1 MLVLWCAKI
10 LWRGGT
16 ILESRQRRNKICYV
30 VTIPTTIRAFFI
42 PQLKYLAEHGY
53 DITVVCGQDDKLQQD
68 LGDNICYTP
77 VDMPRGLSLFGSMKA
92 IKLLY
97 NVMKSNR
104 FDLVQYSTPNAAL
117 YASIASKL
125 AGVKVRNYHLMG
137 FRYLGASGIGK
148 KILKG
153 IEQISCKLST
163 SIECVSESN
172 LRLGIQEGI
181 FEEKKAT
188 VVWHGSTGGVDL
200 RRFDYAKRYIWRNE
214 VRSQLGL
221 ADDDFVF
228 GFVGRITKDKGV
240 NEILE
245 AFLGSQVGTKLLLVG
260 AEEGLDTLDQW
271 LLQKAKS
278 HPDVIFQGPVRDVE
292 RYLSAIDVLLLPS
305 YREGFGN
312 VVIEAAAVGTPAIIS
327 NIPGPIDAVEPGKT
341 ALVVSAKSVSELEM
355 AMECTRGDKVHGM
368 KENCV
373 EFVRTHFDS
382 EKLCK
387 KILERKSKLI
397 N

>member
-1 MLVLWCAKI
+1 M
-10 LWRGGT
+10 
-16 ILESRQRRNKICYV
+16 ESRQRRNKICYV

-77 VDMPRGLSLFGSMKA
+77 VDMPRGFSLFGSLKA

-117 YASIASKL
+117 YTSIASKL

-137 FRYLGASGIGK
+137 FRYLGASGIGQ

-172 LRLGIQEGI
+172 LRFGIQEGI

-245 AFLGSQVGTKLLLVG
+245 AFLGSQAGAKLLLVG
-260 AEEGLDTLDQW
+260 AEEGLNTLDQQ

-278 HPDVIFQGPVRDVE
+278 HPDIVFQGPVTDVE
-292 RYLSAIDVLLLPS
+292 RYFAAIDVLLLPS

-312 VVIEAAAVGTPAIIS
+312 VVIEAAAMGTPAIIS
-327 NIPGPIDAVEPGKT
+327 NIPGPIDTVVKDKT
-341 ALVVSAKSVSELEM
+341 ALVVSVKDVCELKQ
-355 AMECTRGDKVHGM
+355 AMELVQTLDY
-368 KENCV
+368 KEMG
-373 EFVRTHFDS
+373 ESAADFVSSHFDC
-382 EKLCK
+382 EKMNE
-387 KILERKSKLI
+387 KILQRKDKLLGDE
-397 N
+397 

>member
-1 MLVLWCAKI
+1 M
-10 LWRGGT
+10 
-16 ILESRQRRNKICYV
+16 ESRQRRNKICYV

-68 LGDNICYTP
+68 LVDNICYTP
-77 VDMPRGLSLFGSMKA
+77 VDIPRGFSLFGSLKA

-117 YASIASKL
+117 YTSIASKL
-125 AGVKVRNYHLMG
+125 AGVKVRNYHLMW
-137 FRYLGASGIGK
+137 FRYLGASGIGQ
-148 KILKG
+148 KILNG

-172 LRLGIQEGI
+172 LRFGIQEGI

-245 AFLGSQVGTKLLLVG
+245 AFLGSQAGAKLLLVG
-260 AEEGLDTLDQW
+260 AEEGLNTLDQQ

-278 HPDVIFQGPVRDVE
+278 HPDIVFQGPVTDVE
-292 RYLSAIDVLLLPS
+292 RYFAAIDVLLLPS

-312 VVIEAAAVGTPAIIS
+312 VVIEAAAMGTPAIVS
-327 NIPGPIDAVEPGKT
+327 NIPGPVDAVEPGKT
-341 ALVVSAKSVSELEM
+341 ALVVSARSVGELGK
-355 AMECTRGDKVHGM
+355 AMEQALKERKIGM
-368 KENCV
+368 EETCV
-373 EFVRTHFDS
+373 KFVWTHFDS
-382 EKLCK
+382 EKLCE
-387 KILERKSKLI
+387 KICERKRMLLSDGTD
-397 N
+397 

>member
-1 MLVLWCAKI
+1 MS
-10 LWRGGT
+10 
-16 ILESRQRRNKICYV
+16 EFQQRKNKICYV

-53 DITVVCGQDDKLQQD
+53 DVSVVCGKDDKLQQD
-68 LGDNICYTP
+68 LGNNIRYIP
-77 VDMPRGLSLFGSMKA
+77 VDMPRGLSLFGSLKA
-92 IKLLY
+92 IGSLY
-97 NVMKSNR
+97 RVIKENG

-117 YASIASKL
+117 YTSIASKW

-137 FRYLGASGIGK
+137 FRYLGASGIGRT
-148 KILKG
+148 ILKR
-153 IEQISCKLST
+153 IEKISCKLST

-172 LRLGIQEGI
+172 LKLGIQEGI
-181 FEEKKAT
+181 FDKKKVT

-200 RRFDYAKRYIWRNE
+200 KRFDYAKRYIWRNE

-278 HPDVIFQGPVRDVE
+278 HPDVIFQGSVRDVE

>member
-1 MLVLWCAKI
+1 M
-10 LWRGGT
+10 
-16 ILESRQRRNKICYV
+16 ESRQRRNKICYV

-77 VDMPRGLSLFGSMKA
+77 VDMPRGFSLFGSLKA

-117 YASIASKL
+117 YTSIASKL

-137 FRYLGASGIGK
+137 FRYLGASGIGQ

-172 LRLGIQEGI
+172 LRFGIQEGI

-245 AFLGSQVGTKLLLVG
+245 AFLGSQAGAKLLLVG
-260 AEEGLDTLDQW
+260 AEEGLNTLDQQ

-278 HPDVIFQGPVRDVE
+278 HPDIVFQGPVTDVE
-292 RYLSAIDVLLLPS
+292 RYFAAIDVLLLPS

-312 VVIEAAAVGTPAIIS
+312 VVIEAAAMGTPAIIS
-327 NIPGPIDAVEPGKT
+327 NIPGPIDTVVKDKT
-341 ALVVSAKSVSELEM
+341 ALVVSVKDVCELKQ
-355 AMECTRGDKVHGM
+355 AMELVQTLDY
-368 KENCV
+368 KEMG
-373 EFVRTHFDS
+373 ESAADFVSSHFDC
-382 EKLCK
+382 EKMNE
-387 KILERKSKLI
+387 KILQRKDNLLGDE
-397 N
+397 

>member
-1 MLVLWCAKI
+1 M
-10 LWRGGT
+10 
-16 ILESRQRRNKICYV
+16 ESRQRRNKICYV

-77 VDMPRGLSLFGSMKA
+77 VDMPRGFSLFGSLKA

-117 YASIASKL
+117 YTSIASKL

-137 FRYLGASGIGK
+137 FRYLGASGIGQ

-172 LRLGIQEGI
+172 LRFGIQEGI

-245 AFLGSQVGTKLLLVG
+245 AFLGSQAGAKLLLVG
-260 AEEGLDTLDQW
+260 AEEGLNTLDQQ

-278 HPDVIFQGPVRDVE
+278 HPDIVFQGPVTDVE
-292 RYLSAIDVLLLPS
+292 RYFAAIHVLLLPS

-312 VVIEAAAVGTPAIIS
+312 VVIEAAAMGTPAIIS
-327 NIPGPIDAVEPGKT
+327 NIPGPIDTVVKDKT
-341 ALVVSAKSVSELEM
+341 ALVVSVKDVCELKQ
-355 AMECTRGDKVHGM
+355 AMELVQTLDY
-368 KENCV
+368 KEMG
-373 EFVRTHFDS
+373 ESAADFVSSHFDC
-382 EKLCK
+382 EKMNE
-387 KILERKSKLI
+387 KILQRKDKLLGDE
-397 N
+397 

>member
-1 MLVLWCAKI
+1 M
-10 LWRGGT
+10 
-16 ILESRQRRNKICYV
+16 ESRQRRNKICYV

-77 VDMPRGLSLFGSMKA
+77 VDMPRGFSLFGSLKA

-117 YASIASKL
+117 YTSIASKL

-137 FRYLGASGIGK
+137 FRYLGASGIGQ

-172 LRLGIQEGI
+172 LRFGIQEGI

-214 VRSQLGL
+214 VRFQLGL

-245 AFLGSQVGTKLLLVG
+245 AFLGSQAGAKLLLVG
-260 AEEGLDTLDQW
+260 AEEGLNTLDQQ

-278 HPDVIFQGPVRDVE
+278 HPDIVFQGPVTDVE
-292 RYLSAIDVLLLPS
+292 RYFAAIDVLLLPS

-312 VVIEAAAVGTPAIIS
+312 VVIEAAAMGTPAIIS
-327 NIPGPIDAVEPGKT
+327 NIPGPIDTVVKDKT
-341 ALVVSAKSVSELEM
+341 ALVVSVKDVCELKQ
-355 AMECTRGDKVHGM
+355 AMELVQTLDY
-368 KENCV
+368 KEMG
-373 EFVRTHFDS
+373 ESAADFVSSHFDC
-382 EKLCK
+382 EKMNE
-387 KILERKSKLI
+387 KILQRKDKLLGDE
-397 N
+397 

>member
-1 MLVLWCAKI
+1 M
-10 LWRGGT
+10 
-16 ILESRQRRNKICYV
+16 ESRQRRNKICYV

>member
-1 MLVLWCAKI
+1 M
-10 LWRGGT
+10 
-16 ILESRQRRNKICYV
+16 ESRQRRNKICYV

-77 VDMPRGLSLFGSMKA
+77 VDMPRGFSLFGSLKA

-117 YASIASKL
+117 YTSIASKL

-163 SIECVSESN
+163 SIECVSVSN
-172 LRLGIQEGI
+172 LRFGIQEGI

-245 AFLGSQVGTKLLLVG
+245 AFLGSQAGAKLLLVG
-260 AEEGLDTLDQW
+260 AEEGLNTLDQQ

-278 HPDVIFQGPVRDVE
+278 HPDIVFQGPVTDVE
-292 RYLSAIDVLLLPS
+292 RYFAAIDVLLLPS

-312 VVIEAAAVGTPAIIS
+312 VVIEAAAMGTPAIIS
-327 NIPGPIDAVEPGKT
+327 NIPGPIDTVVKGKT
-341 ALVVSAKSVSELEM
+341 ALVVSVKDVCELKQ
-355 AMECTRGDKVHGM
+355 AMELIRTLDYRGMG
-368 KENCV
+368 ENAAK
-373 EFVRTHFDS
+373 FVSIHFDCAKMN
-382 EKLCK
+382 E
-387 KILERKSKLI
+387 KILYRKDELLGDE
-397 N
+397 

>member
-1 MLVLWCAKI
+1 M
-10 LWRGGT
+10 
-16 ILESRQRRNKICYV
+16 ESQQRKNKICYV

-42 PQLKYLAEHGY
+42 PQLKYLAQHGY
-53 DITVVCGQDDKLQQD
+53 DVSVVCSKDDNLRQE
-68 LGDNICYTP
+68 LGDNIRYIP
-77 VDMPRGLSLFGSMKA
+77 VDIPRGLSLFGSLKA
-92 IKLLY
+92 IKSLY
-97 NVMKSNR
+97 KVIKSNR

-153 IEQISCKLST
+153 IEKVSCKLST

-172 LRLGIQEGI
+172 LKLGIQEGV
-181 FEEKKAT
+181 FDKKKAT

-200 RRFDYAKRYIWRNE
+200 KRFDYAKRYIWRNE
-214 VRSQLGL
+214 VRTQLGF

-245 AFLGSQVGTKLLLVG
+245 AFLSSQAGAKLLLVG
-260 AEEGLDTLDQW
+260 AEEGLDTLNQQ

-278 HPDVIFQGPVRDVE
+278 HPNIVFQGAVVDVE
-292 RYLSAIDVLLLPS
+292 RYFAAIDVLLLPS

-312 VVIEAAAVGTPAIIS
+312 VIIEAAAMGTPAIIS
-327 NIPGPIDAVEPGKT
+327 NIPGPVDAVDPGKT
-341 ALVVSAKSVSELEM
+341 ALIVSAKNVRELQETM
-355 AMECTRGDKVHGM
+355 DQARKDFSRQIEDA
-368 KENCV
+368 CV
-373 EFVRTHFDS
+373 GFVRTHFDS
-382 EKLCK
+382 EKLCEK
-387 KILERKSKLI
+387 VFERKRELFA
-397 N
+397 NG

>member
-1 MLVLWCAKI
+1 MLWCAKI

>member
-1 MLVLWCAKI
+1 M
-10 LWRGGT
+10 
-16 ILESRQRRNKICYV
+16 ESQQRKNKICYV
-30 VTIPTTIRAFFI
+30 VTIPTTIRVFFI

-53 DITVVCGQDDKLQQD
+53 DITVVCGKDDKLQQD
-68 LGDNICYTP
+68 LGDNIRYIP
-77 VDMPRGLSLFGSMKA
+77 IDIPRGLSLLGSLKA
-92 IKLLY
+92 INALC
-97 NVMKSNR
+97 NIIKSNR

-137 FRYLGASGIGK
+137 FRYLGASGIGQ

-153 IEQISCKLST
+153 IEHISCKLST

-172 LRLGIQEGI
+172 LRFGIQEGI

-200 RRFDYAKRYIWRNE
+200 RRFDYTKRYIWRNE

-245 AFLGSQVGTKLLLVG
+245 AFLGSQAGAKLLLVG
-260 AEEGLDTLDQW
+260 AEEGLNTLDQQ

-278 HPDVIFQGPVRDVE
+278 HPDIVFQGPVTDVE
-292 RYLSAIDVLLLPS
+292 RYFAAIDVLLLPS

-312 VVIEAAAVGTPAIIS
+312 VVIEAAAMGTPAIIS
-327 NIPGPIDAVEPGKT
+327 NIPGPIDTVVKGKT
-341 ALVVSAKSVSELEM
+341 ALVVSVKDVCELKQ
-355 AMECTRGDKVHGM
+355 AMELIRTLDYRGMG
-368 KENCV
+368 ENAAK
-373 EFVRTHFDS
+373 FVSIHFDCAKMN
-382 EKLCK
+382 E
-387 KILERKSKLI
+387 KILYRKDELLGDE
-397 N
+397 

>member
-1 MLVLWCAKI
+1 M
-10 LWRGGT
+10 
-16 ILESRQRRNKICYV
+16 ESRQRKNKICYV

-53 DITVVCGQDDKLQQD
+53 DVSVVCGQDDKLQQD
-68 LGDNICYTP
+68 LGDNIRYIP
-77 VDMPRGLSLFGSMKA
+77 VDMPRGLSLFGSLKA
-92 IKLLY
+92 IKYLY
-97 NVMKSNR
+97 NVMKSYR

-137 FRYLGASGIGK
+137 FRYLGASGIGQ

-153 IEQISCKLST
+153 IEKFSCKLST

-172 LRLGIQEGI
+172 LKLGVQEGV
-181 FEEKKAT
+181 FDKKKVT

-200 RRFDYAKRYIWRNE
+200 KRFDYAKRNIWRYE
-214 VRSQLGL
+214 VRTQLGL

-245 AFLGSQVGTKLLLVG
+245 AFLSSQTGAKLLLVG
-260 AEEGLDTLDQW
+260 AEEGLDTLDQQ

-278 HPDVIFQGPVRDVE
+278 HPDIIFQGPVTDVE
-292 RYLSAIDVLLLPS
+292 RYFAVIDVLLLPS

-312 VVIEAAAVGTPAIIS
+312 VVIEAAAVGTPSIIS
-327 NIPGPIDAVEPGKT
+327 NIPGPIDAVDPGKT
-341 ALVVSAKSVSELEM
+341 ALVVPVKSVSKLEN
-355 AMECTRGDKVHGM
+355 AMEQAWKERESGM
-368 KENCV
+368 GETCAQ
-373 EFVRTHFDS
+373 FVRTHFDS

-387 KILERKSKLI
+387 KILERKSELI